1 MIVELFQQPRRFLDS
16 VQRARERGKSIVL
29 LHPGRSSAAR
39 ASAATHTG
47 AMAGDYEVMRT
58 KVEHAGVVVVVDTL
72 EELLD
77 VSQLLVR
84 CPSLP
89 RGGAAVLTESGAF
102 KALTLD
108 FCETVGLPLPALS
121 AKTAENLRQALPDF
135 TPPTNPLD
143 ITAQALVDPEL
154 YRRTLPPFLADE
166 QYGSL
171 VLGIIL
177 TDESTSALKFPPI
190 LDALRTI
197 CSPKPVVFAALD
209 EGAPIPSAYME
220 ELRALG
226 VPFFPSPERTFR
238 ALARLTK
245 SMAKSDQLPA
255 SAAVSQANLTLP
267 SGILPEYQSKEV
279 LRAAGIPTPAGA
291 LARTLD
297 EAQTTAARIGFPVV
311 LKAQSAHLSH
321 KSDVGGVILN
331 LHETTALAAA
341 WERLHEDLART
352 LPEVVL
358 DGVLVERMAKRGAEL
373 IIGGRSDREWGPVLL
388 VGFGGVLA
396 EALHDVR
403 LLPPDLSLDAIIG
416 ELHQLKSATLLRGFR
431 GSPALDVC
439 AVAGIVQQVGNLMR
453 SVPDIQEI
461 DINPVVVY
469 PEGQGALALDALIV
483 TRNLAA

>member
-1 MIVELFQQPRRFLDS
+1 
-16 VQRARERGKSIVL
+16 
-29 LHPGRSSAAR
+29 
-39 ASAATHTG
+39 
-47 AMAGDYEVMRT
+47 
-58 KVEHAGVVVVVDTL
+58 
-72 EELLD
+72 
-77 VSQLLVR
+77 
-84 CPSLP
+84 
-89 RGGAAVLTESGAF
+89 
-102 KALTLD
+102 
-108 FCETVGLPLPALS
+108 
-121 AKTAENLRQALPDF
+121 
-135 TPPTNPLD
+135 LD

-197 CSPKPVVFAALD
+197 RSPKPVVFAALD

-226 VPFFPSPERTFR
+226 VPFFPSPERAFR

-245 SMAKSDQLPA
+245 FTAKSDQLPA

-311 LKAQSAHLSH
+311 LKVQSAHLSH

-352 LPEVVL
+352 LPEIVL

-373 IIGGRSDREWGPVLL
+373 IIGGRSDQEWGSVLL

-416 ELHQLKSATLLRGFR
+416 ELHQLKSAILLRGFR